1 LYIHGCILYVSK
13 RKVKDRL
20 EFIAS
25 GGNDEIAPVAE
36 TQAKSDLAK
45 LKSSI
50 GEVLRQAG
58 AAGASQAEAS
68 ASTGS
73 GLSVTVRKQ
82 AVETLE
88 YHRDQG
94 LSITVYFGQRK
105 GSASTSDLQPASLA
119 ETVNKACSL
128 ARYGAEDEAAGLAD
142 AERMAVD
149 FPDLDLY
156 HPWALDVDQAIQLAT
171 ECEGAALGH
180 DQRINNSEGATV
192 STHDG
197 YHAYGN
203 SHGFLAAYPDSQHSL
218 SCAVLAAEGSDM
230 QRDHEYT
237 VARDPGDLASAVSVG
252 RDAAQHTVNRLGA
265 VKLDTRVSPVIYPA
279 QLARGLFGHAI
290 GALRGGALYR
300 RASFLLDCLD
310 QPVFAPHVSV
320 YERPFLPKALA
331 STAFDDEGVATEDRA
346 LIEGGVLKGYVLA
359 SYYARK
365 LGLQTTANAGGVHN
379 LIVSDTGVT
388 YADLLQEMGTG
399 FIVTELMGQ
408 GVNMVTGDYS
418 RGATGFWV
426 EGGEI
431 AYPVHEVTIAGN
443 LRDMYKG
450 IASIATDTDCRGGIR
465 TGSLLIDKVTIAGA

>member
-1 LYIHGCILYVSK
+1 MLVNSRTCKQTPATAKIL
-13 RKVKDRL
+13 L
-20 EFIAS
+20 Q
-25 GGNDEIAPVAE
+25 
-36 TQAKSDLAK
+36 QA
-45 LKSSI
+45 
-50 GEVLRQAG
+50 R

-73 GLSVTVRKQ
+73 GLSLTVRKQ
-82 AVETLE
+82 DVETLE

-94 LSITVYFGQRK
+94 LSVTVYFGQRK
-105 GSASTSDLQPASLA
+105 GSASTSDLQPGSLQQ
-119 ETVNKACSL
+119 TVEKACSL
-128 ARYGAEDEAAGLAD
+128 ARYGAEDEASGLAD
-142 AERMAVD
+142 ADLMATE

-171 ECEGAALGH
+171 ECEGAALEV
-180 DQRINNSEGATV
+180 DKRITNSEGATV
-192 STHDG
+192 NTHAG
-197 YHAYGN
+197 CHAYGN

-237 VARDPGDLASAVSVG
+237 VARDPGDLVSGVTVG
-252 RDAAQHTVNRLGA
+252 REAAKRTVERLGA

-290 GALRGGALYR
+290 GALRGGSLYR

-310 QPVFAPHVSV
+310 EQIFAPHVSIH
-320 YERPFLPKALA
+320 ECPLLPKGLG
-331 STAFDDEGVATEDRA
+331 STAFDDEGVATADRA
-346 LIEGGVLKGYVLA
+346 LVEAGVLKGYVLA

-365 LGLQTTANAGGVHN
+365 LGMQTTANAGGVHN
-379 LIVSDTGVT
+379 LLVSDTGVT

-408 GVNMVTGDYS
+408 GVNAVTGDYS

-426 EGGEI
+426 ENGEL

-443 LRDMYKG
+443 LRDMYQG
-450 IASIATDTDCRGGIR
+450 IIGIATDTDSRGGIR
-465 TGSLLIDKVTIAGA
+465 TGSLLLDKVTIAGA